1 MGYKIVFFDIDG
13 TITHHKDGTISSKT
27 KEAIKSLKSKGIKVV
42 AATGRPLSMCKEI
55 KEMGIDTFITANG
68 AYVKH
73 KELVIHKIP
82 MNKNIVQEVVEFA
95 QAENHALS
103 YYTEDF
109 SMNGVKQT
117 EVLLALKETL
127 SLNEYPAINP
137 QIYNQE
143 VFLMCLFATDETVEK
158 FTHKFPHLSFKRWH
172 PYVLNVL
179 LEDVSKSLAII
190 KVLQYFGIEK
200 SEAIAFGDG
209 ENDIDMLELVGLGIA
224 MGNGNEKLKNVADF
238 VTKKSG
244 EDGIEFALKK
254 YGII

>member
-1 MGYKIVFFDIDG
+1 MDNKIVFFDVDG
-13 TITHHKDGTISSKT
+13 TITHHEDGSISKKT
-27 KEAIKSLKSKGIKVV
+27 KEAIKSLKSKEIKVV

-55 KEMGIDTFITANG
+55 GELGIDTFITANG

-73 KELVIHKIP
+73 KQKVIHKIP
-82 MNKNIVQEVVEFA
+82 MDKSIVQEVVEFA
-95 QAENHALS
+95 LTENHALS

-109 SMNGVKQT
+109 SMNGIKDNS
-117 EVLLALKETL
+117 VLKALKETL
-127 SLNEYPAINP
+127 SLHEYPAIN
-137 QIYNQE
+137 QLIYNEE
-143 VFLMCLFATDETVEK
+143 VFLMCLFATDKTIEK
-158 FTHKFPHLSFKRWH
+158 YIHKFPQLTFKRWH
-172 PYVLNVL
+172 PFVVNVL
-179 LEDVSKSLAII
+179 QEEVSKSLAIV
-190 KVLQYFGIEK
+190 KVLQYFGIDK

-238 VTKKSG
+238 VTKKSS